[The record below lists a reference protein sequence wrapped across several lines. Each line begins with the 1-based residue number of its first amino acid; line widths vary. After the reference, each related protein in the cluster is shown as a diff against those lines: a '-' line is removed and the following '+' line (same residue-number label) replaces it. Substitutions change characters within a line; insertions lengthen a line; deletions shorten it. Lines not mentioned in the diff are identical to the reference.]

1 MHNGSN
7 NDYHFIIKEPAKE
20 FEGEFNYLEENTKK
34 YNTLS
39 LWIIKVKRVDKNT
52 HTHTHTHHKTYLTN
66 YNLAIA
72 VRDCFVIIGSLCN
85 TRPTL

>member
-1 MHNGSN
+1 MKYNILKAKPVVMHNGSN

-52 HTHTHTHHKTYLTN
+52 HTHTHTHT
-66 YNLAIA
+66 
-72 VRDCFVIIGSLCN
+72 
-85 TRPTL
+85 P